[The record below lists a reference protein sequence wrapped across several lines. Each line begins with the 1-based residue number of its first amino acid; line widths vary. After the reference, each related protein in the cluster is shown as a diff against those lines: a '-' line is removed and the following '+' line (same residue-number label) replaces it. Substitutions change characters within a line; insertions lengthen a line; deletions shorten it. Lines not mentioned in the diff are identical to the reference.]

1 MKFKIS
7 PVLVVIL
14 VWIGIWQAFGAW
26 SWLVRDII
34 GTPSSVAREVVGVLS
49 SPTTWYHVGVSALEL
64 VLGLALALLIGLGLS
79 LGLGTEELVHDVLEP
94 FLVVG
99 NTVPKIVLL
108 PAFLMLF
115 GTGYESKVAF
125 GALHGMLPIAVIV
138 SNGVRQVL
146 ASDQVRAAAVLNAT
160 RTQVISYVLLP
171 AVLPYLVTAL
181 RLAVSLTLLGVV
193 LGEMYVAR
201 AGLGYMLMR
210 WYVQL
215 QIPKMLSAVLLIG
228 GLAFVF
234 DVFLRRLEAGVWQKH
249 GFGQEK

>member
-1 MKFKIS
+1 MKLKIS
-7 PVLVVIL
+7 PALIVVLIG
-14 VWIGIWQAFGAW
+14 IGIWQASGAW

-34 GTPSSVAREVVGVLS
+34 GTPLSVAREFVTVLS
-49 SPTTWYHVGVSALEL
+49 SPTTWFHVGVSALEL
-64 VLGLALALLIGLGLS
+64 VLGLVLALVFGLALS
-79 LGLGTEELVHDVLEP
+79 LGLGTEELVHDILEP

-115 GTGYESKVAF
+115 GTDYSSKVAF

-138 SNGVRQVL
+138 SNGARRVL
-146 ASDQVRAAAVLNAT
+146 ASDQVRAAIALNAT
-160 RTQVISYVLLP
+160 RTQLILYVLFP
-171 AVLPYLVTAL
+171 AILPYLVTAL

-201 AGLGYMLMR
+201 AGLGFMLMR

-215 QIPKMLSAVLLIG
+215 QIPRMLSAVFLIG
-228 GLAFVF
+228 GLAFVL
-234 DVFLRRLEAGVWQKH
+234 DIFLRHLETLVWHNH
-249 GFGQEK
+249 GFRQER